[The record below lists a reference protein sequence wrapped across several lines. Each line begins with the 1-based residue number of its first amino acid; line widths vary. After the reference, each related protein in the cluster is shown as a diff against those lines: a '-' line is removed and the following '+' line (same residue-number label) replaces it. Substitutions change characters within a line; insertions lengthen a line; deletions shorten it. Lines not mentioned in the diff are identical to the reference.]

1 MTERTAETSFQD
13 LEIRIFPADERVGG
27 YPVEI
32 TLGGEQELARGVLAA
47 SVLPWVPGDDLVADG
62 QRLFE
67 ALFADTKLHGAWT
80 EARGQAPRRRVRL
93 RIDPQAVELHALP
106 WELLHDGPAML
117 SAQADTPFSRYLPIA
132 MPWSGPVQERPIR
145 VLVVLSDPS
154 DIETKYRLP
163 HADVAEEQKRLEAA
177 FASVR
182 PGDLQVEYLDAP
194 VTLARLEEALRKGDP
209 HIVHYMG
216 HGAFSSERSQTVLYL
231 QDDDGLT
238 RLVYDGELVSMLAR
252 QGFRPRLFF
261 LAACES
267 AARSNAGAFT
277 GLAPKLVSVGVP
289 AVVAMQDLITIESAS
304 EFGATFY
311 QQLLEHGWVD
321 LAVNQARSTLFTD
334 RCQDAA
340 VPTLLMRLKSG
351 QLWSAEADAR
361 GRLVSEEP
369 EVFWKTLV
377 RLIQR
382 KRCIPILGP
391 RVHGHWL
398 PTPADLTRQLSQEF
412 RYPFAHRSELAQVAQ
427 YIATNSGEVFLR
439 EEYQDALM
447 TNLVDHLPDEL
458 RPEGGYETLTALI
471 QAVGWEK
478 LVANSPNQVHRVLAS
493 LDLPLYL
500 TTNPDPFMVEA
511 LKAGGK
517 EETVRDFCRWNTELD
532 KINSAPELGEGFRPT
547 PEVPLVYHLFGSDEH
562 PKSLVLTE
570 DHYLDFLTNTLTTKE
585 RISYRVRGTLANS
598 ALLFVGYSLYD
609 WEFRVIMRAL
619 VATVGRKVDYPHVA
633 VQLEDI
639 DAAHEADAWRF
650 IQKYFQNAE
659 INVFWGSSAQFAAEL
674 RERWEVSRR

>member
-1 MTERTAETSFQD
+1 
-13 LEIRIFPADERVGG
+13 
-27 YPVEI
+27 
-32 TLGGEQELARGVLAA
+32 
-47 SVLPWVPGDDLVADG
+47 
-62 QRLFE
+62 
-67 ALFADTKLHGAWT
+67 
-80 EARGQAPRRRVRL
+80 
-93 RIDPQAVELHALP
+93 
-106 WELLHDGPAML
+106 
-117 SAQADTPFSRYLPIA
+117 
-132 MPWSGPVQERPIR
+132 
-145 VLVVLSDPS
+145 
-154 DIETKYRLP
+154 
-163 HADVAEEQKRLEAA
+163 
-177 FASVR
+177 
-182 PGDLQVEYLDAP
+182 
-194 VTLARLEEALRKGDP
+194 
-209 HIVHYMG
+209 VHYLG
-216 HGAFSSERSQTVLYL
+216 HGAFHSERSQTVLYM

-238 RLVYDGELVSMLAR
+238 RLVYDDELVSMLAR
-252 QGFRPRLFF
+252 QGIRPRLFF

-267 AARSNAGAFT
+267 AARSNADAFA

-289 AVVAMQDLITIESAS
+289 AVVAMQDLITVASAS
-304 EFGATFY
+304 KFGATFY
-311 QQLLEHGWVD
+311 QQLLEHGRVD
-321 LAVNQARSTLFTD
+321 LAANQARSTLLTD
-334 RCQDAA
+334 RRQDAA

-351 QLWSAEADAR
+351 QLWGEEADAR
-361 GRLVSEEP
+361 GRLASEEP

-382 KRCIPILGP
+382 KRCIPIIGP

-398 PTPADLTRQLSQEF
+398 PTPIEVARRLSREF
-412 RYPFAHRSELAQVAQ
+412 KYPFAHRHELAQVAQ
-427 YIATNSGEVFLR
+427 YVATNSGEDFLR
-439 EEYQDALM
+439 EEYLNALKA
-447 TNLVDHLPDEL
+447 NLVHHLPDEL
-458 RPEGGYETLTALI
+458 RPEDEHETLTLTALI
-471 QAVGWEK
+471 QAVGWDK

-500 TTNPDPFMVEA
+500 TTNPDNFVFEA
-511 LKAGGK
+511 LRAQGQDKRP
-517 EETVRDFCRWNTELD
+517 VREVCRWNAELD
-532 KINSAPELGEGFRPT
+532 ELDSAQAVGEDFRPT
-547 PEVPLVYHLFGSDEH
+547 PEAPLVYHLFGSDEH